1 MLASDMNNW
10 RDTLPDLLALG
21 SYKTQGEIVAALAAQ
36 TGVAVN
42 QATISRELNALRA
55 EKVDGA
61 YRLPA
66 PPDLGAPV
74 HRLLVTA
81 NGCLGVVKTDPAYAS
96 VIAQAIDGASLAG
109 VLGTI
114 AGDDTVFVALRDE
127 AALPPLRRLLGLR
140 SEEPRRTAA

>member
-1 MLASDMNNW
+1 MNHW
-10 RDTLPDLLALG
+10 RDTLPDLISSG
-21 SYKTQGEIVAALAAQ
+21 SYRTQGEIAAALAAQ
-36 TGVAVN
+36 TGVALN
-42 QATISRELNALRA
+42 QATISRA

-74 HRLLVTA
+74 HGLVATA
-81 NGCLGVVKTDPAYAS
+81 NGCLAVVKTDPAYAS
-96 VIAQAIDGASLAG
+96 VFAQAIDGASLGG

-140 SEEPRRTAA
+140 SEEPRRSAA